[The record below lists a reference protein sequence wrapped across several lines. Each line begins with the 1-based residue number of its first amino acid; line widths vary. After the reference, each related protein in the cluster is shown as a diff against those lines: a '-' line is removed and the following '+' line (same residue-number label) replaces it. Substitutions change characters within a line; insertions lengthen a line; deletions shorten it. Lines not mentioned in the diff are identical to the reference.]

1 MNISKDKE
9 NNVVIEL
16 GTNTK
21 ILDYQIEMVNNNQGK
36 GLLYIEKRQ
45 FNFNVSFKYNFSD
58 CISLN
63 E

>member
-45 FNFNVSFKYNFSD
+45 FNLSFF
-58 CISLN
+58 
-63 E
+63 